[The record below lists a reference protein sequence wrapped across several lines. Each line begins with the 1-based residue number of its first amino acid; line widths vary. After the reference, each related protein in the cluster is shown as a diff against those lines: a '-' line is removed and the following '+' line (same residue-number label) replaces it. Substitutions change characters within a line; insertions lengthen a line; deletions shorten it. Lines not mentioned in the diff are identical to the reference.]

1 MTDRHIV
8 QDDIKVGDY
17 LLNAEGS
24 SSGWRI
30 VAITSEGY
38 AIAHPDMKVGK
49 VIPKDEIKNYK
60 IARSII

>member
-1 MTDRHIV
+1 MTDTNVV
-8 QDDIKVGDY
+8 QSKIQVGDY
-17 LLNAEGS
+17 LLNEKGS

-30 VAITSEGY
+30 VAITPEGY